1 MFITKAAIMFQN
13 GEVVEGRNYSEANT
27 VANKLGLTGD
37 KIHGFSTSSGT
48 FVLPNE
54 AVEIAIGSN
63 QIAERVDI
71 LTPETLWPYVGIDV

>member
-1 MFITKAAIMFQN
+1 MFQN
-13 GEVVEGRNYSEANT
+13 GEILEGRNYSEVNL
-27 VANKLGLTGD
+27 VANKLGFTGE

-54 AVEIAIGSN
+54 AVEIAFGSN

-71 LTPETLWPYVGIDV
+71 LTPETLWPRVGVDV